1 MALRPAAAIY
11 HRFCFDD
18 SGWGPLSDLFTS
30 AMLGEASELE
40 RLVADTAS
48 PPLDAADAHGSTAL
62 HHAALSSSVAAVLV
76 LLEAGADASARDAT
90 GATPLHV
97 AAYNGRLDA
106 CKLLVLHGASV
117 HARDEGGHTPL
128 YDATFEASNRGACP
142 CAADSSELQRGRTAS
157 FLRAVMAMPPH
168 AAQAHVAR
176 SCEIAISARLQ
187 DALVDGGA
195 GAFARL
201 LRRCRRFVD
210 ARDYDGS
217 TALHAASE
225 AGDAR
230 AVRLLLE
237 AAADVAATTN
247 CGETAL
253 HFAARE
259 GHIPVVA
266 ALLEAGA
273 DALAASRSSTNPV
286 DEARRRSQRTA
297 DSGGGGAGGES
308 VLSLLEARLA
318 ELLRELLS
326 RPRWAGLLRGPLAL
340 HHCAEHLEQADAEAE
355 VSAAPRPQ
363 WAEALGVT
371 ADGLARLSAALR
383 SNVVWLPA
391 AADAGGCGSG
401 CYELRARRRIEGG
414 EELSFSYLG
423 LPATG
428 KRRPTRAE
436 RREQLHERWGF
447 WCECALC
454 GSEGGDAVRVQAS
467 PASRKR
473 VR

>member
-48 PPLDAADAHGSTAL
+48 PPLDAADAHGCTAL

-225 AGDAR
+225 AGDAQ

-259 GHIPVVA
+259 GHSLVVA

-297 DSGGGGAGGES
+297 DSGGGGAGVES

-318 ELLRELLS
+318 VALPPDHRPGPGAKHPRGEEGGEGAALCRSIGGGGEGEVGGEETALCPPRGTFVVRTDERGLGLVAASPVEAGGCFARDTPVSVPDGDGGRRPPRSTDPEELLRELSTSL
-326 RPRWAGLLRGPLAL
+326 
-340 HHCAEHLEQADAEAE
+340 
-355 VSAAPRPQ
+355 
-363 WAEALGVT
+363 
-371 ADGLARLSAALR
+371 
-383 SNVVWLPA
+383 
-391 AADAGGCGSG
+391 
-401 CYELRARRRIEGG
+401 
-414 EELSFSYLG
+414 
-423 LPATG
+423 
-428 KRRPTRAE
+428 
-436 RREQLHERWGF
+436 
-447 WCECALC
+447 
-454 GSEGGDAVRVQAS
+454 
-467 PASRKR
+467 
-473 VR
+473 